1 MKKNE
6 TLTIIDENFTSD
18 EAKDVIMNLFSS
30 KLNYHQIKN
39 WSSQEKFGKNDVIAQ
54 EKIPALKN
62 EMKRFEEILLE
73 AKANNKK
80 LVISSEINIELL
92 ENTDSCLKVEKVL

>member
-1 MKKNE
+1 MQDQLLMKKNE

-39 WSSQEKFGKNDVIAQ
+39 WSSQEKFGTNDEIAQ

-92 ENTDSCLKVEKVL
+92 ENTD

>member
-1 MKKNE
+1 MKKNK

-92 ENTDSCLKVEKVL
+92 ENTD

>member
-39 WSSQEKFGKNDVIAQ
+39 WSSQEKFGKNDEIAQ

-92 ENTDSCLKVEKVL
+92 ENTD

>member
-1 MKKNE
+1 MQDQLLMKKNE
-6 TLTIIDENFTSD
+6 TLTIIDEIFTSD

-92 ENTDSCLKVEKVL
+92 ENTD

>member
-6 TLTIIDENFTSD
+6 TLTIIEENFTSD

-39 WSSQEKFGKNDVIAQ
+39 WSSQEKFGKNDEIAQ

-92 ENTDSCLKVEKVL
+92 ENTD

>member
-1 MKKNE
+1 MQDQLLMKKNE

-92 ENTDSCLKVEKVL
+92 ENTD